1 MKILSEI
8 YFVRQDQRFNSKVDY
23 SPIGGKND

>member
-8 YFVRQDQRFNSKVDY
+8 YLWTMDKEVHH
-23 SPIGGKND
+23 